1 MERLL
6 KVSPHRSNWSLVRN
20 ILQIGT
26 GDWDDCRFL
35 FFMQDSD
42 LYAVRQ
48 NKFVKLS
55 SPTRGS
61 GDDWI
66 GSAETIGSVGWSKF
80 KFLMSSVNGRH
91 WNCAACTWE
100 HRLHWNTM
108 KCNDNRY
115 DDDDNQQTNV
125 NVTTSWSHDN
135 LISTTTNQPSPLT
148 EVTVPWRHSIAK
160 FNLPLRLGISVGI
173 THA

>member
-1 MERLL
+1 MEPLL
-6 KVSPHRSNWSLVRN
+6 KVSPHRFNWSLVRN

-26 GDWDDCRFL
+26 GDWDDCQFL

-42 LYAVRQ
+42 LYAIRQ
-48 NKFVKLS
+48 DKFFKRS

-80 KFLMSSVNGRH
+80 KFLLSPVNGRH

-100 HRLHWNTM
+100 HGLHWNTM
-108 KCNDNRY
+108 KCNGNRY
-115 DDDDNQQTNV
+115 DDDDQQTNV
-125 NVTTSWSHDN
+125 NVTSWSHDN
-135 LISTTTNQPSPLT
+135 VSCTTTNQPSPLK
-148 EVTVPWRHSIAK
+148 VTVPWRHSYRRC
-160 FNLPLRLGISVGI
+160 NLPLRLGISVGNI
-173 THA
+173 FYIMI